1 VGRRLSSFRL
11 CGCGEREVGGRRM
24 GRMGFVRCF
33 PVCPR
38 VGGRGVCGLFVPVWI
53 TVFVLMDVFD
63 EQVVHLDV

>member
-1 VGRRLSSFRL
+1 
-11 CGCGEREVGGRRM
+11 M

-38 VGGRGVCGLFVPVWI
+38 AGGGGLFVPVWI